1 LNHVEGGCTK
11 QGTYVLQIRG
21 ESLGSFPILEENG
34 LVEIQGFV
42 KMPIENEVEDW
53 KL

>member
-1 LNHVEGGCTK
+1 M
-11 QGTYVLQIRG
+11 RG
-21 ESLGSFPILEENG
+21 ESLGSFPILEENN
-34 LVEIQGFV
+34 LMEIQGFV